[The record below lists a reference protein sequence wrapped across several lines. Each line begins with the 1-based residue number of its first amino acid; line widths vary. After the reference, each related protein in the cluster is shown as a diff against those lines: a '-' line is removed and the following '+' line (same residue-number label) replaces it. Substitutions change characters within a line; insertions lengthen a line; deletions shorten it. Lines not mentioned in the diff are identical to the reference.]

1 MYPLNPRFPYRKPPM
16 LSKVS
21 SPMVGRRLQEQFQDQ
36 LERLEASVDDGN
48 FILDSENCTSMKM
61 KDMKVVHDPWL
72 LGGCMI
78 RNLVLWAGDI
88 LWYPQINH
96 YKFTK
101 QR

>member
-48 FILDSENCTSMKM
+48 FILESYAEF
-61 KDMKVVHDPWL
+61 
-72 LGGCMI
+72 I
-78 RNLVLWAGDI
+78 RCFVRGI
-88 LWYPQINH
+88 SSRI
-96 YKFTK
+96 
-101 QR
+101 